1 MKIRELIEEIDRVA
15 EVGANTVDTVK
26 CGDTERELKRLAVT
40 MFPSV
45 EVIRK
50 AAEWGA
56 DMLLCHEPVY
66 FCDYD
71 APLDTDTE
79 VELRKRELVKST
91 GIVIK
96 RFHDHM
102 HMAEKDLICEG
113 GLHYLGLFGRVEK
126 SPYYASS
133 ILTLD
138 EPVTAREIADRFE
151 KRLGVRHVRIAGER
165 EKKSTKIAVCFGMSG
180 GVYNLLRNP
189 EIEIVLSG
197 EAESQDWQMSEYAR
211 DAAAL
216 GINKSFVAI
225 GHSDSEKGGMMLLAE
240 RIAKNHPEIEVRH
253 IDCGAPYGYTED

>member
-1 MKIRELIEEIDRVA
+1 MKIREFIKEIDRVA
-15 EVGANTVDTVK
+15 SVGDDTVDTVK
-26 CGDTERELKRLAVT
+26 CGDTDRELTKLVVT
-40 MFPSV
+40 MFPTV
-45 EVIRK
+45 EVIKK

-56 DMLLCHEPVY
+56 EMILCHEPTY
-66 FCDYD
+66 FSDFD

-79 VELRKRELVKST
+79 VEIKKRALVTST

-102 HMAEKDLICEG
+102 HKTVPDMITEG
-113 GLHYLGLFGRVEK
+113 GLHFLGLKGKIEK
-126 SPYYASS
+126 TPFYASYIFTS
-133 ILTLD
+133 E
-138 EPVTAREIADRFE
+138 EPVSALELAKRFE
-151 KRLGVRHVRIAGER
+151 DRLGARHVRISGER
-165 EKKSTKIAVCFGMSG
+165 DKKSSVIAACFGMPG
-180 GVYNLLRNP
+180 GVYQLLRNP
-189 EIEIVLSG
+189 RVEIVLFG

-240 RIAKNHPEIEVRH
+240 RIAEAHPEIEVKH